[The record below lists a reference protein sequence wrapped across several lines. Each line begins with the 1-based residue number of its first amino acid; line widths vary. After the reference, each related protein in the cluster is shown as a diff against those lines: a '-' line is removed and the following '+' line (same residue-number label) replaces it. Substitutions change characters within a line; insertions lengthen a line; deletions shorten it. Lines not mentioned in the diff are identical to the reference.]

1 MILLVVPCVSTDL
14 SFDMQFLNADTGPNL
29 NAKLTDRHTHAPN
42 GRPASGLISF
52 ARVRTKLGSLGA
64 NLTCKIPH
72 RTFDNVQ
79 FLHVSDNVRFLLPS
93 SNSQLAHAK
102 EIPTDANALSGVGDF
117 FDGDLRK
124 VTAARLSERQHC

>member
-1 MILLVVPCVSTDL
+1 
-14 SFDMQFLNADTGPNL
+14 MQFLNADTDQIERQ
-29 NAKLTDRHTHAPN
+29 LTDRRTYPPD

-64 NLTCKIPH
+64 NLTCKVPH

-79 FLHVSDNVRFLLPS
+79 FLHMSDNVRFLLPS

-102 EIPTDANALSGVGDF
+102 EIPTDASALSGVGDF
-117 FDGDLRK
+117 FDDDVRK
-124 VTAARLSERQHC
+124 VTAARFSERQRC